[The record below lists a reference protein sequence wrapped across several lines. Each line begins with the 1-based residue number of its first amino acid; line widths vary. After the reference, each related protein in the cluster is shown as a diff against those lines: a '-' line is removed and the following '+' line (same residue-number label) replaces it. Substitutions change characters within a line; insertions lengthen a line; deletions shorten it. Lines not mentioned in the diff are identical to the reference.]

1 MLESTSNE
9 IVVLLSLPPL
19 LGDQKVV
26 VEGPSSLVAVEL
38 FMDHLEQL

>member
-26 VEGPSSLVAVEL
+26 VEGPPSLVAVEL
-38 FMDHLEQL
+38 FMDDLEQ